1 MSLSVDNTVAV
12 NINNVSKTYHTKTKD
27 IIAIQKISLDIY
39 KGEFLAIVGPSGC
52 GKTTLLRLIAG
63 LERDYAGNIVLG
75 NKRIDAPGL
84 DRGIIFQEH
93 RLLPWLTIAENV
105 ALGLSGNK
113 SFIADKVQH
122 YLKKVGL
129 EEFTNVYPGQLS
141 GGMAQ
146 RAAIARALVYQP
158 QVLLLD
164 EPFGALDE
172 QNRLLLQQELL
183 RIWEGSNKTTVF
195 ITHSIDEALCLGD
208 RVLVMTARPG
218 EIKTIIP
225 VDLPRPRDIESI
237 RTTVKYNTLYQTIW
251 LQPRDEVFK
260 AKNKER

>member
-1 MSLSVDNTVAV
+1 MTSSVDNAVAV
-12 NINNVSKTYHTKTKD
+12 NISNVSKTYHTKTKD
-27 IIAIQKISLDIY
+27 ILAIKKVSLDIY

-63 LERDYAGNIVLG
+63 LEREYVGSIVLG

-113 SFIADKVQH
+113 AFIAGKVRH
-122 YLKKVGL
+122 YLEKVGL
-129 EEFTNVYPGQLS
+129 EEFANVYPGQLS

-164 EPFGALDE
+164 EPFGALDALTRE
-172 QNRLLLQQELL
+172 RMQYEIEK
-183 RIWEGSNKTTVF
+183 IWLAEKTTMIL
-195 ITHSIDEALCLGD
+195 ITHDIEEAVFLGD
-208 RVLVMTARPG
+208 RVVVMSTRPAEISAIFPISLGRSRDRSSSEFVTIRKQIIQSLNQTAG
-218 EIKTIIP
+218 
-225 VDLPRPRDIESI
+225 LYSI
-237 RTTVKYNTLYQTIW
+237 
-251 LQPRDEVFK
+251 
-260 AKNKER
+260 